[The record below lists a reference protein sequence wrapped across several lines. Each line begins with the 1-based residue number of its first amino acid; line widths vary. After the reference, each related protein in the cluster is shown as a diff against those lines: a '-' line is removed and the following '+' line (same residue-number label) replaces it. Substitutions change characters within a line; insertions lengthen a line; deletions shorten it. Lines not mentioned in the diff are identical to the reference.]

1 MDEREI
7 TAHNIEAFKQL
18 KELRDLPE
26 MKALPVIR
34 KNGKAL
40 PTYAMNRHQR
50 RGLEKLKR
58 KEADLRKR
66 LAALDQ
72 KLR

>member
-1 MDEREI
+1 MEMISKAIVAGEL
-7 TAHNIEAFKQL
+7 EVL
-18 KELRDLPE
+18 KKMPE
-26 MKALPVIR
+26 MKAMPVIR
-34 KNGKAL
+34 KDGKAL